1 MESPFARYS
10 GQGIQPVTGMAE
22 AGANIGQMYGNA
34 IANFGKSISEGLQ
47 RYQENSAKNEILSQ
61 EAIALGDQIMAFQNQ
76 FRDPKTGQL
85 NPEYAPFAQ
94 SLQPHID
101 KLSKVPS
108 MSLTQ
113 KMGVVTGVKA
123 AFANIAPQLQAFEM
137 MRNVRL
143 QQDFSK
149 AQAGVKE
156 FDTVSVPTAVIPE
169 GKMPYYYNK
178 SYQENE
184 AAFTDLAKQAIAG
197 GAKIDLNEAI
207 EKWRTQIK
215 GGAMANNN
223 LPPEIKEGL
232 IKQIDAAKG
241 VSSRAA
247 LVEKAN
253 KEGRG
258 LTEEE
263 AKQFAGETVLG
274 DYQRTTTSVKGQ
286 LEAKANPPQPKM
298 GWNDDRTMFTTKM
311 GDNIVTLD
319 RAGKAV
325 SSTPIPKPEPAARDN
340 DVTMAKTELVGIE
353 EEIQNLQSAIDA
365 GEVPNPDKIEQFR
378 RNIQSLPIAVRDKL
392 LAEGT
397 EAVARLVPKNTKIT
411 PEVAKTIADKMIM
424 PEGFSETLQAYAST
438 WGAVAGRTVANS
450 PLGFISSMLGSD
462 KLNKLGGRDLTEN
475 EINNLRSAIADK
487 ELESKLGGKG
497 GVKTAKE
504 QIDILNQRKAQLETT
519 IETGIKNPTL
529 AQKAEIQA
537 KQAQQAAAKP
547 ELPEQLAVS
556 NLGAF
561 SLGSRQEQ
569 VATTL
574 ESKRKDLTNFFM
586 EKYGYVPAGFE
597 QSFKAMYP
605 EAQFKTMETPYGAFM
620 YDGKEWKQI
629 ATPTP
634 AKPRSPKEIGEEKSY
649 VFGIQKADGSQDF
662 KEFYPNSGVYMRGIF
677 EGSEK
682 EKQDFRTQMLANAR
696 AKKVVGRLIEI
707 NDMMGESMP
716 WNAAL
721 QGEAEGL
728 LPQIMA
734 ALRPEIVGVGTV
746 SNYEQ
751 QMIRDVV
758 ADPTKFFSLEAKDR
772 AKLLVIATRI
782 DNALLDVPAVYGLE
796 VKMSGQT
803 NAQKEMLLR
812 QQLMGKGKTSR
823 EEEYNKTGKINWN
836 R

>member
-34 IANFGKSISEGLQ
+34 IANFGKSISDGLQ
-47 RYQENSAKNEILSQ
+47 RYQENVQKDQILTQ
-61 EAIALGDQIMAFQNQ
+61 EAEALGDQIMAFQNQ
-76 FRDPKTGQL
+76 FRDPTTGQL

-108 MSLTQ
+108 MSLAQ
-113 KMGVVTGVKA
+113 KMGTVTGVKA
-123 AFANIAPQLQAFEM
+123 AFANISPQLQAFEM

-143 QQDFSK
+143 QQDFNK
-149 AQAGVKE
+149 AQAGVRE
-156 FDTVSVPTAVIPE
+156 FDTVSVPTAIIPE

-197 GAKIDLNEAI
+197 GANIDLNEAI
-207 EKWRTQIK
+207 EKWRNQIK
-215 GGAMANNN
+215 GGTMANNN
-223 LPPEIKEGL
+223 LPPAIKEGL

-241 VSSRAA
+241 LEENVQTDESG
-247 LVEKAN
+247 VTDYG
-253 KEGRG
+253 KES
-258 LTEEE
+258 EMYD
-263 AKQFAGETVLG
+263 A
-274 DYQRTTTSVKGQ
+274 TTTSVKEQ
-286 LEAKANPPQPKM
+286 LTPK
-298 GWNDDRTMFTTKM
+298 K
-311 GDNIVTLD
+311 V
-319 RAGKAV
+319 
-325 SSTPIPKPEPAARDN
+325 EPAKVNETVKSAY
-340 DVTMAKTELVGIE
+340 APYIE
-353 EEIQNLQSAIDA
+353 RY
-365 GEVPNPDKIEQFR
+365 K
-378 RNIQSLPIAVRDKL
+378 
-392 LAEGT
+392 
-397 EAVARLVPKNTKIT
+397 
-411 PEVAKTIADKMIM
+411 KTIAETEKEIVALEKQKTESESKALLQKPKTGLDKFVQMFKDYGA
-424 PEGFSETLQAYAST
+424 EQTKERLTDLYDYYKRQGLTSEQIDKLDASEIEF
-438 WGAVAGRTVANS
+438 R
-450 PLGFISSMLGSD
+450 LKSMLGREAIKTVSPVLGELNALNSGFDVSNVSIPSFINRFVSD
-462 KLNKLGGRDLTEN
+462 SELGKRNLSEVERVQAERWASKKLGQAVPVEERLSEAKKS
-475 EINNLRSAIADK
+475 L
-487 ELESKLGGKG
+487 LEQQGVLKG
-497 GVKTAKE
+497 MEDSVAGVKP
-504 QIDILNQRKAQLETT
+504 Q
-519 IETGIKNPTL
+519 
-529 AQKAEIQA
+529 
-537 KQAQQAAAKP
+537 QQAEQQKP
-547 ELPEQLAVS
+547 ALPEQLAVS

-574 ESKRKDLTNFFM
+574 ESKRKDLSAFFM
-586 EKYGYVPAGFE
+586 KKYGYVPAGFE

-634 AKPRSPKEIGEEKSY
+634 AKPRSAKEIGEEKSY

-696 AKKVVGRLIEI
+696 AKGVVGRLIEI